1 MITSFRAHT
10 PLRFT
15 PRTSARQLR
24 SSGRAGG
31 SPVAQAIELLG
42 ACSMIAA
49 FLVLAL
55 FG

>member
-1 MITSFRAHT
+1 MITSFRANT
-10 PLRFT
+10 APRFALRRST
-15 PRTSARQLR
+15 KAVANECTGRTS
-24 SSGRAGG
+24 SH
-31 SPVAQAIELLG
+31 QALELLG